1 MLSYVKNWFFLI
13 PNTSSPNQSSSVR
26 GRHIQLMSGFW
37 QPPWLGFGIYYN
49 FESYRTT
56 SSSTFSWF
64 PLLFLFCHSPPAPF
78 HFLSSSLVLHFSLCF
93 SSSVQN
99 LQLPASPMCFLLHF
113 SLLLQNL
120 LLLKSC
126 CCLAAALHGVQLVP
140 FACVTAATLLIII
153 TSPYVLCLLL
163 FCYCSSCVEFE
174 SINLLN
180 WMTYNLSGY

>member
-1 MLSYVKNWFFLI
+1 MKNWFFLI

-78 HFLSSSLVLHFSLCF
+78 HFLSSSLVLHFLSLFFFFSTESTVACLSYVF
-93 SSSVQN
+93 SSSFFPPATESSVAQI
-99 LQLPASPMCFLLHF
+99 LLLPCCCSAWRSTGSICLCCCSDTAYNYYF
-113 SLLLQNL
+113 SLCPLPI
-120 LLLKSC
+120 
-126 CCLAAALHGVQLVP
+126 A
-140 FACVTAATLLIII
+140 I
-153 TSPYVLCLLL
+153 LLL
-163 FCYCSSCVEFE
+163 F
-174 SINLLN
+174 LLC
-180 WMTYNLSGY
+180 WIRIY